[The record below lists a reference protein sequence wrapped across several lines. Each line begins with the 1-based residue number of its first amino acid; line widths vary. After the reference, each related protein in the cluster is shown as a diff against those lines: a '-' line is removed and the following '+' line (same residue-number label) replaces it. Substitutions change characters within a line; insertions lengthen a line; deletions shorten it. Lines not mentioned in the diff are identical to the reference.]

1 MGASLLLSIPPE
13 VLEAIRR
20 KLRVSHSVRL
30 VTATLRL
37 TTRMDTR
44 VRPTMLRQ
52 VATLIEADLEMGL

>member
-1 MGASLLLSIPPE
+1 MGASLLFSIPPE

-44 VRPTMLRQ
+44 VRPTTLRQ
-52 VATLIEADLEMGL
+52 VAASIEADLEKGL